1 MLQGQ
6 TDREG
11 RGNSRSE
18 PKRSWLALNW
28 VVLKIDKHRT
38 HLVLEQSTQQNPPE
52 PWLGLPEAVPICL
65 CSHGQGVRPRC
76 QGDEIC

>member
-18 PKRSWLALNW
+18 PKRSRLALNW
-28 VVLKIDKHRT
+28 VVLEISTEPTLCWSRALSRT
-38 HLVLEQSTQQNPPE
+38 LLS
-52 PWLGLPEAVPICL
+52 LGWVCL
-65 CSHGQGVRPRC
+65 KRC
-76 QGDEIC
+76 PFACAPMGKV